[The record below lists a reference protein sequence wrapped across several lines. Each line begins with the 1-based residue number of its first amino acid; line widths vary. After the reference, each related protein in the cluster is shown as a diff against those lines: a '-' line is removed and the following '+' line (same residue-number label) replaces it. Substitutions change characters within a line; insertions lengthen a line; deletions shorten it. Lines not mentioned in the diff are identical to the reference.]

1 MIDLE
6 ISYLSLKV
14 PCYPRFLSAFFIQD
28 ILYLLCLQIITKN
41 PAYALSDH
49 LIPFFDISILI
60 EMLFRRTFIAF
71 RTAVA
76 DIRRFRE
83 SGANIFFIKRQEKEH
98 LTQNHSLRKE
108 HSRQTICAEHQ
119 CRKSRRQTLKALPYA
134 PLFSKQMWFFTSS
147 EMVVQFL
154 LKNRPIALKLSS
166 LIKLPLSV
174 LPSSLV
180 SVPKNP

>member
-1 MIDLE
+1 MDFGIFHPV
-6 ISYLSLKV
+6 LKV
-14 PCYPRFLSAFFIQD
+14 PYHLQFLSVFSIQD

-41 PAYALSDH
+41 PAYVLSDH

-98 LTQNHSLRKE
+98 
-108 HSRQTICAEHQ
+108 SRQTICAEHQ

-134 PLFSKQMWFFTSS
+134 PLFSKQM
-147 EMVVQFL
+147 
-154 LKNRPIALKLSS
+154 
-166 LIKLPLSV
+166 
-174 LPSSLV
+174 
-180 SVPKNP
+180 

>member
-28 ILYLLCLQIITKN
+28 ILYLLCLQIITKIR
-41 PAYALSDH
+41 LMFFLDH

-166 LIKLPLSV
+166 L
-174 LPSSLV
+174 V

>member
-1 MIDLE
+1 MDFR
-6 ISYLSLKV
+6 ISHPVLKV
-14 PCYPRFLSAFFIQD
+14 PYHLQFLSVFSIQD

-83 SGANIFFIKRQEKEH
+83 SRAFLFFIKRQEKEH

-108 HSRQTICAEHQ
+108 HSRLTICAEHL

-134 PLFSKQMWFFTSS
+134 PLFSKQM
-147 EMVVQFL
+147 
-154 LKNRPIALKLSS
+154 
-166 LIKLPLSV
+166 
-174 LPSSLV
+174 
-180 SVPKNP
+180 

>member
-1 MIDLE
+1 MDFG
-6 ISYLSLKV
+6 ISHPVLKV
-14 PCYPRFLSAFFIQD
+14 PYHLQFLSVFSIQD

-76 DIRRFRE
+76 DIRWFRE

-134 PLFSKQMWFFTSS
+134 PLFSKQM
-147 EMVVQFL
+147 
-154 LKNRPIALKLSS
+154 
-166 LIKLPLSV
+166 
-174 LPSSLV
+174 
-180 SVPKNP
+180 